1 MLEGMYSAAA
11 GMYAQQARLDS
22 LSNDIANVN
31 TAGYKPVRQGF
42 RDLLYDT
49 KAAHA
54 IDDGI
59 QLGTGAEITD
69 LGRATRQGA
78 FQSTGNQLDI
88 GLSGPGYFQV
98 RQADG
103 ARVLT
108 RAGNL
113 QVDNQGRL
121 GMITGELLE
130 PAIQLPAGTTD
141 MSKLSINPK
150 GLVAYDGKEI
160 GQIRLVDV
168 QAPSELRPAG
178 ENTFEVTPESGP
190 ARAAG
195 TNTTV
200 QQGVLEMSAV
210 DLGETMTSMI
220 ETQRA
225 YELASKAITTQDKIA
240 EIALG
245 VKR

>member
-31 TAGYKPVRQGF
+31 TAGYKPVRQAF
-42 RDLLYDT
+42 RDLMYKT
-49 KAAHA
+49 GATHA
-54 IDDGI
+54 VGDNV

-69 LGRATRQGA
+69 LGRMDRQGA
-78 FQSTGNQLDI
+78 FQTTGNPLDI
-88 GLSGPGYFQV
+88 AVSGPGYFQV

-103 ARVLT
+103 TRVLT
-108 RAGNL
+108 RAGSL
-113 QVDNQGRL
+113 QVDSQGRVST
-121 GMITGELLE
+121 ISGELLE
-130 PAIQLPAGTTD
+130 PAITLPANADAT
-141 MSKLSINPK
+141 KISINPK
-150 GLVAYDGKEI
+150 GAVAYEGKPI
-160 GQIRLVDV
+160 GQINLLNVA
-168 QAPSELRPAG
+168 APSELRPAG
-178 ENTFEVTPESGP
+178 DNYFEVTPESGP

-195 TNTTV
+195 NNTTV

-210 DLGETMTSMI
+210 DLGETMTGMI
-220 ETQRA
+220 ESQRA

>member
-31 TAGYKPVRQGF
+31 THGYKPVRQGF

-49 KAAHA
+49 KASHA
-54 IDDGI
+54 VDDNV
-59 QLGTGAEITD
+59 QLGRGTEISD
-69 LGRATRQGA
+69 LGRTHRQGA
-78 FQSTGNQLDI
+78 FQQTGNQLDI
-88 GLSGPGYFQV
+88 ALSGPGFFQV
-98 RQADG
+98 KQADG
-103 ARVLT
+103 TTVLT
-108 RAGNL
+108 RAGQL
-113 QVDNQGRL
+113 QTDANGRVSL
-121 GMITGELLE
+121 GTGELLE
-130 PAIQLPAGTTD
+130 PGISVPKNYD
-141 MSKLSINPK
+141 PSKLSINPK
-150 GLVAYDGKEI
+150 GFVAYDGKEI
-160 GQIRLVDV
+160 GQIRLVTV
-168 QAPSELRPAG
+168 TSPSELRPAG

-210 DLGETMTSMI
+210 DMGETMTAMI

-225 YELASKAITTQDKIA
+225 YELASKAITTQDKVA

>member
-1 MLEGMYSAAA
+1 M
-11 GMYAQQARLDS
+11 
-22 LSNDIANVN
+22 
-31 TAGYKPVRQGF
+31 
-42 RDLLYDT
+42 LYDVQ
-49 KAAHA
+49 AGHA
-54 IDDGI
+54 ISDEV

-69 LGRATRQGA
+69 LGRVTRQGA
-78 FQSTGNQLDI
+78 FQSTGNNLDI
-88 GLSGPGYFQV
+88 AVNGPGYFQV

-103 ARVLT
+103 TRVLT

-113 QVDNQGRL
+113 QVDNQGR
-121 GMITGELLE
+121 MSTITGELLE
-130 PAIQLPAGTTD
+130 PAITLPANAD
-141 MSKLSINPK
+141 LSKLSINPR
-150 GLVAYDGKEI
+150 GLVAYDGKEV
-160 GQIRLVDV
+160 GQIRLVNV
-168 QAPSELRPAG
+168 NAPSELRPAG

-195 TNTTV
+195 NTTSI
-200 QQGVLEMSAV
+200 QQGVLESSAV
-210 DLGETMTSMI
+210 DLGETMTAMI

>member
-31 TAGYKPVRQGF
+31 THGYKPVRQGF

-49 KAAHA
+49 RASHA
-54 IDDGI
+54 VEDDV
-59 QLGTGAEITD
+59 QLGRGAEISD
-69 LGRATRQGA
+69 LGRSTRQGA
-78 FQSTGNQLDI
+78 FQSTGNNLDI
-88 GLSGPGYFQV
+88 AVNGPGFFQV

-103 ARVLT
+103 TNVLT
-108 RAGNL
+108 RAGQL
-113 QVDNQGRL
+113 QTDAQGRVSL
-121 GMITGELLE
+121 VTGELLE
-130 PAIQLPAGTTD
+130 PGITLPKDAD
-141 MSKLSINPK
+141 PAKVSINPK
-150 GLVAYDGKEI
+150 GTVAYDGKEI
-160 GQIRLVDV
+160 GQIRLVTV
-168 QAPSELRPAG
+168 TAPSELRPAG

-195 TNTTV
+195 TTTTV

-210 DLGETMTSMI
+210 DMGETMTSMI

-240 EIALG
+240 EIAIG

>member
-31 TAGYKPVRQGF
+31 THGYKPVRQGF

-49 KAAHA
+49 KASHA
-54 IDDGI
+54 VDAGV
-59 QLGTGAEITD
+59 QLGRGAEITD
-69 LGRATRQGA
+69 LGRTQRQGA
-78 FQSTGNQLDI
+78 FQQTGEQLDI
-88 GLSGPGYFQV
+88 ALSGPGFFQV
-98 RQADG
+98 KQADG
-103 ARVLT
+103 TTVLT
-108 RAGNL
+108 RAGQL
-113 QVDNQGRL
+113 QSDASGRL
-121 GMITGELLE
+121 SLNTGELLE
-130 PAIQLPAGTTD
+130 PGITMPQNGDP
-141 MSKLSINPK
+141 SKLSINPK
-150 GLVAYDGKEI
+150 GLVSYDGKEI
-160 GQIRLVDV
+160 GQIRLVNV
-168 QAPSELRPAG
+168 ASPSELRPAG

-195 TNTTV
+195 NNTTV

-210 DLGETMTSMI
+210 DMGETMTSMI

-240 EIALG
+240 EIAIG

>member
-31 TAGYKPVRQGF
+31 THGYKPVRQGF

-49 KAAHA
+49 RASHA
-54 IDDGI
+54 VDANV
-59 QLGTGAEITD
+59 QLGRGAEITD
-69 LGRATRQGA
+69 LGRSTRQGA
-78 FQSTGNQLDI
+78 FQQTGEQLDI
-88 GLSGPGYFQV
+88 AVSGPGYFQV
-98 RQADG
+98 KQADG
-103 ARVLT
+103 TTVLT
-108 RAGNL
+108 RAGQL
-113 QVDNQGRL
+113 QTDAQGRL
-121 GMITGELLE
+121 SLITGELLE
-130 PAIQLPAGTTD
+130 PGIQVPPNYDPT
-141 MSKLSINPK
+141 KLSINPK

-160 GQIRLVDV
+160 GQIRLVNV
-168 QAPSELRPAG
+168 TAPSALRPAG

-195 TNTTV
+195 TGTVV

-210 DLGETMTSMI
+210 DMGETMTAMI

-225 YELASKAITTQDKIA
+225 YELASKAITTQDKVA

>member
-49 KAAHA
+49 QAGHA
-54 IDDGI
+54 MDDQV

-69 LGRATRQGA
+69 LGRVTRQGA
-78 FQSTGNQLDI
+78 FQSTGNNLDI
-88 GLSGPGYFQV
+88 AVNGPGYFQV

-103 ARVLT
+103 TRVLT
-108 RAGNL
+108 RAGSL

-121 GMITGELLE
+121 STITGELLE
-130 PAIQLPAGTTD
+130 PAITLPAGAD
-141 MSKLSINPK
+141 AAKMSINPR
-150 GLVAYDGKEI
+150 GLVAYDGKEV
-160 GQIRLVDV
+160 GQLRLVTV
-168 QAPSELRPAG
+168 NAPSELRPAG

-195 TNTTV
+195 NTTSV

-210 DLGETMTSMI
+210 DLGETMTAMI

>member
-42 RDLLYDT
+42 RDLLYDVQ
-49 KAAHA
+49 AGHA
-54 IDDGI
+54 IDDQV

-69 LGRATRQGA
+69 LGRVTRQGA
-78 FQSTGNQLDI
+78 FQMTGNNLDI
-88 GLSGPGYFQV
+88 AVNGPGYFQV

-103 ARVLT
+103 TRVLT
-108 RAGNL
+108 RAGSL
-113 QVDNQGRL
+113 QMDAQGRL
-121 GMITGELLE
+121 STITGELLE
-130 PAIQLPAGTTD
+130 PTVTLPKDAD
-141 MSKLSINPK
+141 VSKLSINPR
-150 GLVAYDGKEI
+150 GTIAYDGKEA
-160 GQIRLVDV
+160 GQLRLVTV
-168 QAPSELRPAG
+168 AAPSELRPAG

-190 ARAAG
+190 AVAAG
-195 TNTTV
+195 NTTTV